1 MLETFTIDT
10 FTPRLGE
17 TFRVVVVDQRELQTR
32 LTAVERVP
40 GGEDRDRVPFSLIF
54 HAPHDAVLPQRI
66 YRVENEHMG
75 AFELFLVPLKPDQ
88 DGMRYEAIF
97 T

>member
-10 FTPRLGE
+10 FAPRQGE
-17 TFRVVVVDQRELQTR
+17 IFRVIVDDQWEMQTR
-32 LTAVERVP
+32 LSAVERVS

-66 YRVENEHMG
+66 YRVENENMEP
-75 AFELFLVPLKPDQ
+75 FELFLVPIKPDQ
-88 DGMRYEAIF
+88 DGMRYQAIF